1 MKIRDITSS
10 PKCIWGAGKI
20 ENCFRKKFIIEKAV
34 KKAVLRIFCD
44 TGYELFLNGR
54 LVALVDEW
62 SNMRDYDVTPFMAK
76 GENIAAIKGL
86 NHAGHRGLAFELS
99 VSMKGGNTISVV
111 SNAQWKTIPEERWG
125 WKEAVFDDSSWRSA
139 TEIPNATIGSE
150 QWKKRPGSD
159 PSKII
164 PYLTCSQFFTGPI
177 PKCAPGTPF
186 YSLKREKVSEP
197 PAILKITGAEYL
209 TNLNAFP
216 KSVLRPVKIADVFA
230 GNGSVSGAKS
240 LLSAG
245 ENKCAKINA
254 KELAGGPHII
264 LDFGEEIAGYL
275 RMRIASAGFSHA
287 SLHYGE
293 TLAECLHL
301 PPRTALLTRMIT
313 EEYEIAPGTR
323 EMESIVRQGFR
334 FVKIE
339 FSKCES
345 EVELSEV
352 SVKTS
357 SYPVNYLGW
366 FSCSDSSLNEI
377 WQAARKTLHLCMQ
390 EYYLDGIKRDRFMWV
405 GDTRL
410 EALINYYL
418 FGDAEL
424 FKYCWRGAAA
434 SQYNDGGIPSAF
446 GEGMSIL
453 WDYVAWW
460 IIALQD
466 YYLHTGDKK
475 FIREMTSHAG
485 KAAEWLI
492 SRSDP
497 ADGLISIPDEKG
509 HNWFYTLNGMKGKD
523 PEFNGFFLR
532 ALLAAAEMAEV
543 TGEKTLAK
551 KYRKQAAKTEK
562 ALAKLPKPVYDVS
575 TISNSL
581 ASFDLTEAMFRDGMA
596 AEALEFIKAR
606 WKPMLDCGGIS
617 FFECLPVEK
626 ISNFCEKKKWDK
638 YMWGS
643 HCHGWTAG
651 PALSLQAEVAGIKPV
666 LPGFTFFEVKPQL
679 GGLESVKAVV
689 PSPSGL
695 IAVSMCVKDG
705 IFEETLFIPEG
716 CKAKVFLP
724 KLKKKFKVFADGK
737 EVKSSKYDLTDPD
750 YICLDITT
758 PGSHSF
764 RTG

>member
-1 MKIRDITSS
+1 MKSKNFVPS
-10 PKCIWGAGKI
+10 PKCVWGAGKI

-54 LVALVDEW
+54 FVACVDEW
-62 SNMRDYDVTPFMAK
+62 SNMRDYDVTPFMVK
-76 GENIAAIKGL
+76 GENIAAVRAL
-86 NHAGHRGLAFELS
+86 NHAGHRGLTVELS
-99 VSMKGGNTISVV
+99 ISMKGGDTLSVV
-111 SNAQWKTIPEERWG
+111 SNSGWRTIPEERWG
-125 WKEAVFDDSSWRSA
+125 WREADFNDDSWRNA
-139 TEIPNATIGSE
+139 IEIPNATIGAE
-150 QWKKRPGSD
+150 QWKSRPGND

-164 PYLTCSQFFTGPI
+164 PYLTCSQFFPGQI

-186 YSLKREKVSEP
+186 YSLKRKDYSAPSGVLEIAGP
-197 PAILKITGAEYL
+197 EYQ
-209 TNLNAFP
+209 TNLDAFP
-216 KSVLRPVKIADVFA
+216 KSVLRPVKIAETFD
-230 GNGSVSGAKS
+230 GNGSISGAKS
-240 LLSAG
+240 LLGAG
-245 ENKCAKINA
+245 KNKPAKISA

-264 LDFGEEIAGYL
+264 IDFGGEIAGYL
-275 RMRIASAGFSHA
+275 RMRISSEGFSHA
-287 SLHYGE
+287 RLHYGE
-293 TLAECLHL
+293 TLDECLNL
-301 PPRTALLTRMIT
+301 PPRTALLTKMIT
-313 EEYEIAPGTR
+313 EDYEIAPGTR

-339 FSKCES
+339 FSACEN
-345 EVELSEV
+345 EVELSDV

-377 WQAARKTLHLCMQ
+377 WQAGRKTLHLCMQ

-410 EALINYYL
+410 EALVNYYL

-475 FIREMTSHAG
+475 FIREMSCHTG
-485 KAAEWLI
+485 QAAEWLI

-509 HNWFYTLNGMKGKD
+509 HGWFYTLNGMSGKD
-523 PEFNGFFLR
+523 PEFNGFFKR
-532 ALLAAAEMAEV
+532 AMLAAAEMAEI
-543 TGEKTLAK
+543 TGEKSLRK
-551 KYRKQAAKTEK
+551 KYRQQAARTELSLSK
-562 ALAKLPKPVYDVS
+562 FTKPVYDVN

-581 ASFDLTEAMFRDGMA
+581 ASFDLIEEMFREGRTEAA
-596 AEALEFIKAR
+596 IEFIKAR
-606 WKPMLDCGGIS
+606 WMPMLDCGGTS
-617 FFECLPVEK
+617 FFECLPVEE
-626 ISNFCEKKKWDK
+626 INNFCEKKKWNK

-666 LPGFTFFEVKPQL
+666 TPGFAIFEVRPRL
-679 GGLESVKAVV
+679 GGLEFVKAVV
-689 PSPSGL
+689 PSPHGL
-695 IAVSMCVKDG
+695 IAVSMCAKDG
-705 IFEETLFIPEG
+705 IFEEMLFVPEG
-716 CKAKVFLP
+716 CRAKVYLP
-724 KLKKKFKVFADGK
+724 KLKNKFKIFADGK
-737 EVKSSKYDLTDPD
+737 EVKSSKYGPADHD
-750 YICLDITT
+750 YICLDIAT
-758 PGSHSF
+758 PGRHSF
-764 RTG
+764 RSE